1 MTMKKDKLSILPNL
15 RYWGM
20 ANETMRM
27 GIQVHPEIRKIETA
41 LYHEAM
47 ESMRIL
53 NRLDVN

>member
-1 MTMKKDKLSILPNL
+1 MKKEQLTMLPNL

-20 ANETMRM
+20 ANKSMQM
-27 GIQVHPEIRKIETA
+27 GIQKHPEVQKIETK

-53 NRLDVN
+53 RQLDVN